1 MRTPAKAEGKGVPW
15 CRGRRSARG
24 GGGSARWGSRAGPSG
39 GGTAAAHAPTLFIDA
54 LSVHHEGP
62 ERGL

>member
-1 MRTPAKAEGKGVPW
+1 MQGEALRH
-15 CRGRRSARG
+15 G
-24 GGGSARWGSRAGPSG
+24 GAGLSR